1 MEILIEYGLF
11 VLKAFTIIVLI
22 FIPIFFLVSTMRQPS
37 ETNESLKI
45 KNLTKRYQS
54 MANSLKVLT
63 MNKEEKKKLKKTLKK
78 EKKTNSKVKTK
89 KKPVYVLNFQGDIEA
104 SNVEN
109 LKEEISAILQSE
121 TKCEEIVL
129 NLESAGGTV
138 IGYGLAAAQLKR
150 IRDAGIK
157 LTACV
162 DKVAASGGYM
172 MACVANK
179 IVSAP
184 FAIIGSIGVVAA
196 IPNFSKILKKLDV
209 DYELHTAGEF
219 KRTITTFGETTDEGR
234 EKFKK
239 DLQEIH
245 DLFKEHVTKFRPE
258 LDISKVA
265 TGEIWE
271 GTKALEVGLVDEIST
286 SDEYLMNFSKKH
298 DVYEIKFE
306 TKKKIQDKLSRFLNI
321 LLKDF
326 INTVEET
333 LNKNRFK

>member
-11 VLKAFTIIVLI
+11 VLKAFTIIILI
-22 FIPIFFLVSTMRQPS
+22 FIPIFFLVSSMRQPP

-45 KNLTKRYQS
+45 KNLTLRYQS

-63 MNKEEKKKLKKTLKK
+63 MNKEEKKKLKKSLKK
-78 EKKTNSKVKTK
+78 EKKTNTKTK

-209 DYELHTAGEF
+209 DYELHTAGEY
-219 KRTITTFGETTDEGR
+219 KRTITTFGETTEEGR
-234 EKFKK
+234 DKFKK

-245 DLFKEHVTKFRPE
+245 DLFKEHVSEFRPG

-271 GTKALEVGLVDEIST
+271 GTKASEVGLVDEIST
-286 SDEYLMNFSKKH
+286 SDEYLMNFLKKNE
-298 DVYEIKFE
+298 VYEIKFE
-306 TKKKIQDKLSRFLNI
+306 TKKKIQDKLSRFLNT
-321 LLKDF
+321 LLRDF
-326 INTVEET
+326 MNTIDET
-333 LNKNRFK
+333 LNKNKFK

>member
-1 MEILIEYGLF
+1 MEILIEYCLF

-22 FIPIFFLVSTMRQPS
+22 FIPIFFLVSSTRQSP

-54 MANSLKVLT
+54 MANSLKVLS

-78 EKKTNSKVKTK
+78 EKKANPKTK

-138 IGYGLAAAQLKR
+138 IGYGLAAAQLQR

-196 IPNFSKILKKLDV
+196 IPNFSKVLKKLDV

-245 DLFKEHVTKFRPE
+245 DLFKEHVSKFRPE
-258 LDISKVA
+258 LNISKVA

-298 DVYEIKFE
+298 EVYEIKFE
-306 TKKKIQDKLSRFLNI
+306 TKKKIQDKLSRFLNT

-326 INTVEET
+326 INIIDET
-333 LNKNRFK
+333 INKNRFK

>member
-11 VLKAFTIIVLI
+11 VLKAFTIVVLI
-22 FIPIFFLVSTMRQPS
+22 FIPIFFLVSSMRQPP
-37 ETNESLKI
+37 ETNGSLKI

-63 MNKEEKKKLKKTLKK
+63 MNKEEKKKLKKTLKQ
-78 EKKTNSKVKTK
+78 EKKINSKTKTK
-89 KKPVYVLNFQGDIEA
+89 KKPVYVLNFKGDIEA

-109 LKEEISAILQSE
+109 LKEEISAILQSK

-184 FAIIGSIGVVAA
+184 FAVIGSIGVVAA

-234 EKFKK
+234 EKFKN

-245 DLFKEHVTKFRPE
+245 DLFKEHVTKFRPG

-306 TKKKIQDKLSRFLNI
+306 TKKKIQDKLSRFLNT

-326 INTVEET
+326 LNTIDET
-333 LNKNRFK
+333 LNKNKFK

>member
-22 FIPIFFLVSTMRQPS
+22 FIPIFFLVSTMRQPP

-63 MNKEEKKKLKKTLKK
+63 MNKEEKKKLKKTLKQ
-78 EKKTNSKVKTK
+78 EKKTNSKTKTK
-89 KKPVYVLNFQGDIEA
+89 KKPVYVLNFKGDIEA

-184 FAIIGSIGVVAA
+184 FAVIGSIGVVAA

-306 TKKKIQDKLSRFLNI
+306 TKKKIQDKLSRFLNT

>member
-11 VLKAFTIIVLI
+11 VLKAFTIIILI
-22 FIPIFFLVSTMRQPS
+22 FIPIFFLVSSMRQPP
-37 ETNESLKI
+37 ETNGSLKI

-63 MNKEEKKKLKKTLKK
+63 MNKEEKKKLKKTLRQ
-78 EKKTNSKVKTK
+78 EKKTNSKTKTK

-184 FAIIGSIGVVAA
+184 FAVIGSIGVVAA

-326 INTVEET
+326 LNTIDET

>member
-1 MEILIEYGLF
+1 
-11 VLKAFTIIVLI
+11 
-22 FIPIFFLVSTMRQPS
+22 
-37 ETNESLKI
+37 
-45 KNLTKRYQS
+45 
-54 MANSLKVLT
+54 
-63 MNKEEKKKLKKTLKK
+63 
-78 EKKTNSKVKTK
+78 
-89 KKPVYVLNFQGDIEA
+89 
-104 SNVEN
+104 
-109 LKEEISAILQSE
+109 
-121 TKCEEIVL
+121 
-129 NLESAGGTV
+129 
-138 IGYGLAAAQLKR
+138 
-150 IRDAGIK
+150 
-157 LTACV
+157 
-162 DKVAASGGYM
+162 M

-196 IPNFSKILKKLDV
+196 IPNFSKVLKKLDV

-245 DLFKEHVTKFRPE
+245 DLFKEHVSKFRPE
-258 LDISKVA
+258 LNISKVA

-298 DVYEIKFE
+298 EVYEIKFE
-306 TKKKIQDKLSRFLNI
+306 TKKKIQDKLSRFLNT

-326 INTVEET
+326 INIIDET
-333 LNKNRFK
+333 INKNRFK

>member
-1 MEILIEYGLF
+1 MEFLIEYGLF
-11 VLKAFTIIVLI
+11 ILKALTIII
-22 FIPIFFLVSTMRQPS
+22 FIFISVFFLASSMRQAPEKN
-37 ETNESLKI
+37 ETLKI

-78 EKKTNSKVKTK
+78 EKKTNAKAK
-89 KKPVYVLNFQGDIEA
+89 KKPVYVLNFEGDIEA
-104 SNVEN
+104 SNVES

-184 FAIIGSIGVVAA
+184 FAVIGSIGVVAA

-209 DYELHTAGEF
+209 DYELHTAGEY

-234 EKFKK
+234 DKFKK

-245 DLFKEHVTKFRPE
+245 DLFKEHVSEFRPG

-271 GTKALEVGLVDEIST
+271 GTKALEIGLVDEIST

-298 DVYEIKFE
+298 EVYEITFE
-306 TKKKIQDKLSRFLNI
+306 TEKKIIDKLSKFLST
-321 LLKDF
+321 LLKDVMN
-326 INTVEET
+326 IIDDNI
-333 LNKNRFK
+333 NKNRFK

>member
-22 FIPIFFLVSTMRQPS
+22 FIPIFFLVSTMRQPP

-63 MNKEEKKKLKKTLKK
+63 INKEEKKKLKKSLKQ
-78 EKKTNSKVKTK
+78 EKKTNSKTKTK

-184 FAIIGSIGVVAA
+184 FAVIGSIGVVAA

-245 DLFKEHVTKFRPE
+245 DLFKEHVTKFRPG

>member
-11 VLKAFTIIVLI
+11 VLKAFTIIILI
-22 FIPIFFLVSTMRQPS
+22 FIPIFFLVSSMRQPP

-63 MNKEEKKKLKKTLKK
+63 MNKEEKKKLKKSLKK
-78 EKKTNSKVKTK
+78 EKKTNTKTK

-109 LKEEISAILQSE
+109 LKEEISSSLQSA
-121 TKCEEIVL
+121 TKCDDIVL
-129 NLESAGGTV
+129 NVDSAGCTV
-138 IGYGLAAAQLKR
+138 IGYGLAAAQLK
-150 IRDAGIK
+150 IIIDVGIK

-184 FAIIGSIGVVAA
+184 FAVIGSIGVVAA

-209 DYELHTAGEF
+209 DYELHTAGEY

-234 EKFKK
+234 DKFKK

-245 DLFKEHVTKFRPE
+245 DLFKEHVSKFRPG

-306 TKKKIQDKLSRFLNI
+306 TKKKIQDKLSRFLNT

-326 INTVEET
+326 INTIDET

>member
-11 VLKAFTIIVLI
+11 VLKAFTIIILI
-22 FIPIFFLVSTMRQPS
+22 FIPIFFLVSSMRQPPD
-37 ETNESLKI
+37 TNESLKI

-54 MANSLKVLT
+54 MANSLKVLN
-63 MNKEEKKKLKKTLKK
+63 MSKEEKKKLKKSLKK
-78 EKKTNSKVKTK
+78 EKKTNIKTK
-89 KKPVYVLNFQGDIEA
+89 KKPVYVLNFKGDIEA

-157 LTACV
+157 LTTCV

-184 FAIIGSIGVVAA
+184 FAVIGSIGVVAA

-209 DYELHTAGEF
+209 DYELHTAGEY

-234 EKFKK
+234 DKFKQ

-245 DLFKEHVTKFRPE
+245 DLFKEHVSEFRPE

-298 DVYEIKFE
+298 EVYEIKFE
-306 TKKKIQDKLSRFLNI
+306 TKKKIQDKLSRFLST

-326 INTVEET
+326 INTIDET

>member
-22 FIPIFFLVSTMRQPS
+22 FLPVFFLVFSMRQPI
-37 ETNESLKI
+37 EKNESLKI

-78 EKKTNSKVKTK
+78 EKKANPKTK

-138 IGYGLAAAQLKR
+138 IGYGLAAAQLQR

-196 IPNFSKILKKLDV
+196 IPNFSKVLKKLDV

-245 DLFKEHVTKFRPE
+245 DLFKEHVSKFRPE
-258 LDISKVA
+258 LNISKVA

-298 DVYEIKFE
+298 EVFEIKFE
-306 TKKKIQDKLSRFLNI
+306 TKKKIQDKLSRFLNT

-326 INTVEET
+326 INTIDET

>member
-11 VLKAFTIIVLI
+11 VLKAFTIIILV
-22 FIPIFFLVSTMRQPS
+22 FIPIFFLVSSMRQPP

-63 MNKEEKKKLKKTLKK
+63 MNKEEKKKLKKSLKK
-78 EKKTNSKVKTK
+78 EKKINTKTK

-184 FAIIGSIGVVAA
+184 FAVVGSIGVVAA

-209 DYELHTAGEF
+209 DYELHTAGEY

-234 EKFKK
+234 DKFKK

-245 DLFKEHVTKFRPE
+245 DLFKEHVSEFRPG
-258 LDISKVA
+258 LDIAKVA

-298 DVYEIKFE
+298 EVYEITFE

-326 INTVEET
+326 INTIDET

>member
-11 VLKAFTIIVLI
+11 VLKAFTIIILI
-22 FIPIFFLVSTMRQPS
+22 FIPVFFLVFSMRQPS
-37 ETNESLKI
+37 EANESLKI

-54 MANSLKVLT
+54 MANSLKVLN
-63 MNKEEKKKLKKTLKK
+63 MSKEEKKKLKKSLKK
-78 EKKTNSKVKTK
+78 EKKTNIKTK
-89 KKPVYVLNFQGDIEA
+89 KKPVYVLNFKGDIEA

-157 LTACV
+157 LTTCV

-184 FAIIGSIGVVAA
+184 FAVIGSIGVVAA

-209 DYELHTAGEF
+209 DYELHTAGEY

-234 EKFKK
+234 DKFKQ

-245 DLFKEHVTKFRPE
+245 DLFKEHVSEFRPG

-298 DVYEIKFE
+298 EVYEIKFE
-306 TKKKIQDKLSRFLNI
+306 TKKKIQDKLSRFLST

-326 INTVEET
+326 INTIDET

>member
-11 VLKAFTIIVLI
+11 VLKAFTIIFLI
-22 FIPIFFLVSTMRQPS
+22 FIPIFFLVSTMRQPP

-184 FAIIGSIGVVAA
+184 FAVIGSIGVVAA

>member
-1 MEILIEYGLF
+1 MEFLIEYGLF
-11 VLKAFTIIVLI
+11 ILKALTIII
-22 FIPIFFLVSTMRQPS
+22 FIFISVFFLASSMRQAPEKN
-37 ETNESLKI
+37 ETLKI

-78 EKKTNSKVKTK
+78 EKKTNAKAK
-89 KKPVYVLNFQGDIEA
+89 KKPVYVLNFEGDIEA
-104 SNVEN
+104 SNVES

-184 FAIIGSIGVVAA
+184 FAVIGSIGVVAA

-209 DYELHTAGEF
+209 DYELHTAGEY
-219 KRTITTFGETTDEGR
+219 KRTITTFGETTDAGR
-234 EKFKK
+234 DKFKK

-245 DLFKEHVTKFRPE
+245 DLFKEHVSEFRPG

-271 GTKALEVGLVDEIST
+271 GTKALEIGLVDEIST

-298 DVYEIKFE
+298 EVYEITFE
-306 TKKKIQDKLSRFLNI
+306 TEKKIIDKLSKFLST
-321 LLKDF
+321 LLKDVMN
-326 INTVEET
+326 IIDDNI
-333 LNKNRFK
+333 NKNRFK

>member
-1 MEILIEYGLF
+1 MEILIEYCLF

-22 FIPIFFLVSTMRQPS
+22 FIPIFFLVSSTRQSP

-78 EKKTNSKVKTK
+78 EKKTNSKIKTK

-306 TKKKIQDKLSRFLNI
+306 TKKKIQDKLSRFLNT
-321 LLKDF
+321 LLKDL
-326 INTVEET
+326 INTVDET

>member
-1 MEILIEYGLF
+1 MEFLIEYGLF

-22 FIPIFFLVSTMRQPS
+22 FIPIFFLVSTMRQPP

-63 MNKEEKKKLKKTLKK
+63 MNKEEKKKLKKSLKQ
-78 EKKTNSKVKTK
+78 EKKTNSKTKTK
-89 KKPVYVLNFQGDIEA
+89 KKPVYDLNFQGDIEA

-184 FAIIGSIGVVAA
+184 FAVIGSIGVVAA

-219 KRTITTFGETTDEGR
+219 KRTITTFGENTDEGR

-306 TKKKIQDKLSRFLNI
+306 TKKKIQDKLSRFLNT
-321 LLKDF
+321 LLKDL
-326 INTVEET
+326 INTVDET

>member
-22 FIPIFFLVSTMRQPS
+22 FIPIFFLVFTMRQPP
-37 ETNESLKI
+37 EANESLKI

-306 TKKKIQDKLSRFLNI
+306 TKKKIQDKLSRFLNT

-326 INTVEET
+326 INTIDET

>member
-22 FIPIFFLVSTMRQPS
+22 FIPIFFLISSMRQPI
-37 ETNESLKI
+37 EKNESLKI

-78 EKKTNSKVKTK
+78 EKKANPKTK

-138 IGYGLAAAQLKR
+138 IGYGLAAAQLQR

-196 IPNFSKILKKLDV
+196 IPNFSKVLKKLDV

-219 KRTITTFGETTDEGR
+219 KRTITTFGETTNEGR

-298 DVYEIKFE
+298 EVFEIKFE
-306 TKKKIQDKLSRFLNI
+306 TKKKIQDKLSRFLNT

-326 INTVEET
+326 INTIDET

>member
-11 VLKAFTIIVLI
+11 VLKAFTIIILI
-22 FIPIFFLVSTMRQPS
+22 FIPIFFLVSSMRQPP
-37 ETNESLKI
+37 ETNDSLKI

-54 MANSLKVLT
+54 MANSLKVLN
-63 MNKEEKKKLKKTLKK
+63 MSKEEKKKLKKSLKK
-78 EKKTNSKVKTK
+78 EKKTNIKTK
-89 KKPVYVLNFQGDIEA
+89 KKPVYVLNFKGDIEA

-157 LTACV
+157 LTTCV

-184 FAIIGSIGVVAA
+184 FAVIGSIGVVAA

-209 DYELHTAGEF
+209 DYELHTAGEY

-234 EKFKK
+234 DKFKQ

-245 DLFKEHVTKFRPE
+245 DLFKEHVSEFRPG

-298 DVYEIKFE
+298 EVYEIKFE
-306 TKKKIQDKLSRFLNI
+306 TKKKIQDKLSRFLST
-321 LLKDF
+321 LLRDF
-326 INTVEET
+326 INTIDET

>member
-11 VLKAFTIIVLI
+11 VLKAFTIIILI
-22 FIPIFFLVSTMRQPS
+22 FIPIFFLVSSMRQPP
-37 ETNESLKI
+37 ETNGSLKI

-63 MNKEEKKKLKKTLKK
+63 MNKEEKKKLKKTLKQ
-78 EKKTNSKVKTK
+78 EKKTNSKTKTK

-184 FAIIGSIGVVAA
+184 FAVIGSIGVVAA

-245 DLFKEHVTKFRPE
+245 DLFKEHVTKFRPG

-326 INTVEET
+326 INTIDET

>member
-11 VLKAFTIIVLI
+11 VLKAFTIIILI
-22 FIPIFFLVSTMRQPS
+22 FIPIFFLVSSMRQPP
-37 ETNESLKI
+37 ETNGSLKI

-63 MNKEEKKKLKKTLKK
+63 MNKEEKKKLKKALRQ
-78 EKKTNSKVKTK
+78 EKKTNSKTKTK

-184 FAIIGSIGVVAA
+184 FAVIGSIGVVAA

-326 INTVEET
+326 LNTIDET

>member
-22 FIPIFFLVSTMRQPS
+22 FLPVFFLVFSMRQPI
-37 ETNESLKI
+37 EKNESLKI

-78 EKKTNSKVKTK
+78 EKKANPKTK

-138 IGYGLAAAQLKR
+138 IGYGLAAAQLQR

-196 IPNFSKILKKLDV
+196 IPNFSKVLKKLDV

-245 DLFKEHVTKFRPE
+245 DLFKEHVSKFRPE
-258 LDISKVA
+258 LNISKVA

-298 DVYEIKFE
+298 EVYEIKFE
-306 TKKKIQDKLSRFLNI
+306 TKKKIQDKLSRFLNT

-326 INTVEET
+326 INIIDET

>member
-22 FIPIFFLVSTMRQPS
+22 FIPIFFLVSSTRQSP

-78 EKKTNSKVKTK
+78 EKKTNLKIKTK

-298 DVYEIKFE
+298 EVYEIKFE

-326 INTVEET
+326 INTIDET

>member
-1 MEILIEYGLF
+1 MEILIEYCLF

-22 FIPIFFLVSTMRQPS
+22 FIPIFFLVSSTRQSP

-63 MNKEEKKKLKKTLKK
+63 MNKEEKKRLKKTLKK
-78 EKKTNSKVKTK
+78 EKKTNSKIKTK

-219 KRTITTFGETTDEGR
+219 
-234 EKFKK
+234 
-239 DLQEIH
+239 
-245 DLFKEHVTKFRPE
+245 
-258 LDISKVA
+258 
-265 TGEIWE
+265 
-271 GTKALEVGLVDEIST
+271 
-286 SDEYLMNFSKKH
+286 
-298 DVYEIKFE
+298 
-306 TKKKIQDKLSRFLNI
+306 
-321 LLKDF
+321 
-326 INTVEET
+326 
-333 LNKNRFK
+333 

>member
-22 FIPIFFLVSTMRQPS
+22 FIPIFFLVSSTRQSP

-78 EKKTNSKVKTK
+78 EKKTNSKIKTK

-306 TKKKIQDKLSRFLNI
+306 TKKKIQDKLSRFLNT
-321 LLKDF
+321 LLKDL
-326 INTVEET
+326 INTVDET

>member
-78 EKKTNSKVKTK
+78 EKKTNSQVKTK

-306 TKKKIQDKLSRFLNI
+306 TKKKIQDKLSRFLNT

>member
-22 FIPIFFLVSTMRQPS
+22 FIPIFFLVFSMRQSP

-63 MNKEEKKKLKKTLKK
+63 MNKEEKKRLKKTLKK
-78 EKKTNSKVKTK
+78 EKKTNSKIKTK

-245 DLFKEHVTKFRPE
+245 DLFKEHVTKFRPG

-326 INTVEET
+326 INTIDET
-333 LNKNRFK
+333 LNKNKFK